1 MLKGRQELEEELEL
15 AEEVEGQWTCR
26 CAGLQAATWKHVWQ
40 KQSAG
45 SLQRKQ

>member
-26 CAGLQAATWKHVWQ
+26 CAGLQAATWQ
-40 KQSAG
+40 EGELTLG
-45 SLQRKQ
+45 SHCSLYLQ